1 MNNSLRLSKR
11 KKRDRPCEIF
21 IVSSYSHFHIFVAE
35 GRGLLTDTD
44 LDDIKDSSG
53 RFSDGEDGGDA
64 DMKAVTVRFARG
76 GQNEKEKYAKLREK
90 SYEYQQK
97 KLREEPWVKTNFHQ
111 LKSPKWEEQSQKL
124 FCRKMDDEIMNS
136 NCTSSNYLVYL
147 K

>member
-1 MNNSLRLSKR
+1 M
-11 KKRDRPCEIF
+11 PCAIF
-21 IVSSYSHFHIFVAE
+21 ILSSYLHFHTLAE

-53 RFSDGEDGGDA
+53 RFSDGEDGCDA

-76 GQNEKEKYAKLREK
+76 GQNEKEKYEKLREK

-124 FCRKMDDEIMNS
+124 FCRKMDDEIINS
-136 NCTSSNYLVYL
+136 NCTPSNYLVHL